1 MLQDRHGPHPADP
14 QPSVKTKKSFAEKIS
29 RTLDKIA
36 SVTGSPGT
44 YRDVDARRRVGGSG
58 GSGAGLVYP
67 LYAGYSPGYR
77 TVRGPHGVSYQY
89 VYTGWDP
96 GLYHQEY
103 HGGGASPGHYLPVNL
118 CRCPNTGTDSV
129 RAGPAQGRC
138 KKCSKPKTPYG
149 HSQSRGP
156 AGKVRARL
164 QMGGDQKHQQ
174 HQQHQSPASVTR
186 AKPGPGGPRDP
197 YDYIRRTRLKADD
210 WDTYWE
216 TSQLEE
222 VTPSSKHSPATS
234 KSAHSYH
241 NIKHSRSS
249 PEARRVVSQF
259 DTRTIQTP
267 PANNSPAK
275 KLELKPEAKETSER
289 RQSLEMRVTAC
300 DLMEDEDS
308 SQPESKPISNG
319 DSESQG
325 QSEPEQDKNN
335 NQSRSESDDSDVSH
349 PGEAS
354 QDTDRDLSAALLA
367 DLVTMKSK
375 ISVAEMRYRKFQRR
389 NPLRKLSLQIDEVI
403 IEEDEDAL
411 ENEDLQNPSFSH
423 SSSLP
428 LVCENDE
435 EKSSSSSDD
444 EFGIGKFKKV
454 IGDSNFADEIL
465 SEIYGA
471 TGDGGG
477 TGCAAREAEGGDTA
491 GTRSLADE
499 ILDELYGVR
508 GEDREDGQESP
519 EYCNIQE
526 LQDQAGES
534 RPGEYS

>member
-156 AGKVRARL
+156 PGKVRARL
-164 QMGGDQKHQQ
+164 QIPGELQ
-174 HQQHQSPASVTR
+174 QSPVQTSGSR
-186 AKPGPGGPRDP
+186 AKSGGPRDP

-335 NQSRSESDDSDVSH
+335 NQSRSESDDSEASH

-477 TGCAAREAEGGDTA
+477 TGCAAREAEGADTA

-526 LQDQAGES
+526 LQDQAGDS

>member
-1 MLQDRHGPHPADP
+1 
-14 QPSVKTKKSFAEKIS
+14 
-29 RTLDKIA
+29 
-36 SVTGSPGT
+36 
-44 YRDVDARRRVGGSG
+44 
-58 GSGAGLVYP
+58 
-67 LYAGYSPGYR
+67 
-77 TVRGPHGVSYQY
+77 
-89 VYTGWDP
+89 
-96 GLYHQEY
+96 
-103 HGGGASPGHYLPVNL
+103 
-118 CRCPNTGTDSV
+118 
-129 RAGPAQGRC
+129 
-138 KKCSKPKTPYG
+138 
-149 HSQSRGP
+149 
-156 AGKVRARL
+156 
-164 QMGGDQKHQQ
+164 MGGDQKHQQ
-174 HQQHQSPASVTR
+174 HQHQSPATVTR

-222 VTPSSKHSPATS
+222 VTPSSKHSPASS

-267 PANNSPAK
+267 PAK
-275 KLELKPEAKETSER
+275 KSELKQESREPSDR

-308 SQPESKPISNG
+308 SQPESKPISNE
-319 DSESQG
+319 DSSG
-325 QSEPEQDKNN
+325 QSEPEEDRNN
-335 NQSRSESDDSDVSH
+335 NSQKAPVERQG
-349 PGEAS
+349 GETASSPAS

-411 ENEDLQNPSFSH
+411 ENEDQENPSFSL

-428 LVCENDE
+428 PVCENDE

-477 TGCAAREAEGGDTA
+477 TGCAAREAEGADTA
-491 GTRSLADE
+491 GSRSLADE

-508 GEDREDGQESP
+508 GEDREDGEESP

-534 RPGEYS
+534 RPGEYT

>member
-1 MLQDRHGPHPADP
+1 MLQDRHAP
-14 QPSVKTKKSFAEKIS
+14 QSHSHQPVKTKKSLAEKIS
-29 RTLDKIA
+29 RTLDKIV
-36 SVTGSPGT
+36 SVSDWSPT
-44 YRDVDARRRVGGSG
+44 YRDVDARRRLGTGG
-58 GSGAGLVYP
+58 GAGLVYP

-89 VYTGWDP
+89 VYTGWEP

-103 HGGGASPGHYLPVNL
+103 HAGGGGGGHYLAPAY

-129 RAGPAQGRC
+129 RSRSGPGGRC

-149 HSQSRGP
+149 QSQTRAP
-156 AGKVRARL
+156 AGKVRGRL
-164 QMGGDQKHQQ
+164 EMGGDQHQ
-174 HQQHQSPASVTR
+174 QSPASLSR
-186 AKPGPGGPRDP
+186 AKPGPAPGPGGPRDP

-222 VTPSSKHSPATS
+222 VTPSSKHSPASS
-234 KSAHSYH
+234 KPAQSYH

-267 PANNSPAK
+267 PARKS
-275 KLELKPEAKETSER
+275 ELKQESREPGER

-308 SQPESKPISNG
+308 SQQESKPISNE
-319 DSESQG
+319 DPSS

-335 NQSRSESDDSDVSH
+335 NSQTKPAGPESESESCTQT
-349 PGEAS
+349 

-411 ENEDLQNPSFSH
+411 ENEDQENPSFSL

-428 LVCENDE
+428 PVCENDE
-435 EKSSSSSDD
+435 EKSSSSDD

-471 TGDGGG
+471 TGEAGGSW
-477 TGCAAREAEGGDTA
+477 REGADK

-499 ILDELYGVR
+499 ILDELYGSR
-508 GEDREDGQESP
+508 EAAEDDEVEEAEEAMEAVEERQESP
-519 EYCNIQE
+519 EYCNIDE
-526 LQDQAGES
+526 LRPMEGAERRRAGE
-534 RPGEYS
+534 